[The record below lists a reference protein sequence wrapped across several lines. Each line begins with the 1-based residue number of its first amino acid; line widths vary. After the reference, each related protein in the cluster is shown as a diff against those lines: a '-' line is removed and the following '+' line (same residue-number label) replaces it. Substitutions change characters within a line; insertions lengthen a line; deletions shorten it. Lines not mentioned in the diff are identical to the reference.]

1 MSKSVE
7 DSQSG
12 DKVTSAKYVDGVND
26 ANMDTFLKA
35 LRSGEFN
42 QVTDTLCRVS
52 YGTGEV
58 QGYCCLGVG
67 SEVVHR
73 ESDELVHKFVDEG
86 DVFYN
91 GNRLLAPVQLLDWLG
106 IPSANREYDGWG
118 WNIKFFKA
126 EDVLTRDEY
135 FGSDFELDDYVVS
148 ASELNDDLG
157 VSFEGVADV
166 FENEFLRKE

>member
-42 QVTDTLCRVS
+42 QVTGTLCGVN

-67 SEVVHR
+67 SEIAHR
-73 ESDELVHKFVDEG
+73 DNSALINKFVENG
-86 DVFYN
+86 DVLYN
-91 GNRLLAPVQLLDWLG
+91 GNRLLAPVELLDWLG
-106 IPSANREYDGWG
+106 IPSANREYDSSG

-135 FGSDFELDDYVVS
+135 FGSDFELDDSVAS
-148 ASELNDDLG
+148 ATELNDDMG
-157 VSFEGVADV
+157 VSFEGIADV
-166 FENEFLRKE
+166 FENEFLREV

>member
-1 MSKSVE
+1 MSK
-7 DSQSG
+7 
-12 DKVTSAKYVDGVND
+12 YIDGVND

-42 QVTDTLCRVS
+42 QVTGTLCGVN

-67 SEVVHR
+67 SEIAHR
-73 ESDELVHKFVDEG
+73 DNSALINKFVENG
-86 DVFYN
+86 DVLYN
-91 GNRLLAPVQLLDWLG
+91 GNRLLAPIELLDWLG
-106 IPSANREYDGWG
+106 IPSANREYDSSG

-135 FGSDFELDDYVVS
+135 FGSDFELDDSVAS
-148 ASELNDDLG
+148 ATELNDDLG
-157 VSFEGVADV
+157 VSFEGIADV
-166 FENEFLRKE
+166 FENEFLKESN